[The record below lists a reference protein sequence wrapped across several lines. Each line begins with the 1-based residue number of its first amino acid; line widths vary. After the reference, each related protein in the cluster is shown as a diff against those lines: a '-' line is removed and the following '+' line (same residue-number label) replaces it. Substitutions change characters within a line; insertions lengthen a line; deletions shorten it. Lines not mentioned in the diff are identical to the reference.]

1 MFRRFQTYLIIAA
14 TLLLGS
20 MFFSN
25 MCYSVIPTDAPSET
39 WERITISFFERSQF
53 LIMAFVTFSLC
64 VIALFHNKKRM
75 IQIRICL
82 LNSIILFAFQ
92 IWILVE
98 FMQLRPLYSLA
109 VPSLFPLIA
118 IILLVLAIRYIAK
131 DETVAMFSSAI
142 RRDGTNNK
150 KGKKK

>member
-14 TLLLGS
+14 TLLIGS

-25 MCYSVIPTDAPSET
+25 MCYGVITTDAPSEQ

-64 VIALFHNKKRM
+64 VIALFHQKKRM

-98 FMQLRPLYSLA
+98 FMQLRPLYSLS
-109 VPSLFPLIA
+109 VPSLFPIIS
-118 IILLVLAIRYIAK
+118 IILLVLSIRYIAK
-131 DETVAMFSSAI
+131 DEAVAMFSNAV
-142 RRDGTNNK
+142 RRQGTYNK

>member
-25 MCYSVIPTDAPSET
+25 MCYGIIPTDAPSET
-39 WERITISFFERSQF
+39 WERITIRFFERSQF
-53 LIMAFVTFSLC
+53 LIMTFVTFSLC
-64 VIALFHNKKRM
+64 VIALFYHKKRLL
-75 IQIRICL
+75 QIRICL

-98 FMQLRPLYSLA
+98 FMKLRPLYSLS
-109 VPSLFPLIA
+109 VPSLFPIIS
-118 IILLVLAIRYIAK
+118 IILLVLSIRYIAK
-131 DETVAMFSSAI
+131 DEAVAMFSRAV
-142 RRDGTNNK
+142 RANDTGK